1 MGFQKIAKIEGLW
14 SGEMVG
20 LEVNGEHILL
30 INIDRRLYAYAD
42 ACPHQKSRLSEGTLK
57 EKILR
62 CARHHWEFDVC
73 SGSGVN
79 PQNAC
84 LRMFPIKVDGEDIL
98 VDIDAVGTLDA
109 AVEQGGKKDGGRG
122 CGTL

>member
-1 MGFQKIAKIEGLW
+1 MGFQKIAKVEDLW

-30 INIDRRLYAYAD
+30 INVENQIYAYAD
-42 ACPHQKSRLSEGTLK
+42 ECPHQKSRLSEGTLTQN
-57 EKILR
+57 IIR

-79 PQNAC
+79 PRNAC
-84 LRMFPIKVDGEDIL
+84 LRMFSIRVVGADIL
-98 VDIDAVGTLDA
+98 VDVDAVIPAGT
-109 AVEQGGKKDGGRG
+109 GGEGIGEGIKEE
-122 CGTL
+122 